1 MEHSLLY
8 NSCIPVWASVPTQ
21 TIARDFS
28 PLLLIFRQNVI
39 FAKFSTY
46 FLPNLSHIFAKF
58 STYFWQYF
66 VLHIFC
72 GKFSCQK
79 NSTKFHILFAM
90 FLHTNFFRFYFYFYF
105 ITIMITSKRKN
116 KTVDIIDFVTTT
128 MIMITSKPKNKTVG
142 IIDFVTT
149 TTIFAPQDKNTCTV
163 LLLSY

>member
-39 FAKFSTY
+39 LPNFPHIFFKISSCIYFAGSFRVRRILETVTY
-46 FLPNLSHIFAKF
+46 FL
-58 STYFWQYF
+58 Q
-66 VLHIFC
+66 C
-72 GKFSCQK
+72 
-79 NSTKFHILFAM
+79 

-105 ITIMITSKRKN
+105 IKIMITSKRKN